1 MSSQYIEQSLT
12 RYNIRRW
19 SEGYYDI
26 NENGALTVAL
36 STHDKQFKIPLVDI
50 QQAARQSGLSLP
62 LLLRFKGVLRDRV
75 QALRLA
81 FADTLHQEGHV
92 SARYLP
98 VYPIKVN
105 QQRSVVEEIAEASL
119 ASGGQSVGLE
129 CGSKPELMAVMG
141 LLCAC
146 VNDNPAV
153 QPTIICNGYKDEDYL
168 RMALIGEQMGLNVYI
183 VIEKLAE
190 LEAVLALAA
199 EMQITP
205 RLGLRVRLSS
215 IGKGKWQN
223 SGGEKSKFGLTASHL
238 LSALEMLKARGYADS
253 LKLMHFHIGSQ
264 IANIHDVQQGL
275 REAGHYYSD
284 IIKLGFNLEWL
295 DVGGGLGVDY
305 EGSCSRRFCSM
316 NYDINE
322 YARNIVHTLSS
333 LCQQQGVPFPNLI
346 TEAGRAMSAH
356 HAVLVCETF
365 GAEQLQSATLAA
377 PTADSPELLHS
388 LWRNLQKI
396 QTQSDIALELYHA
409 ICSDFNEVCEAYVHG
424 LLNLRQRA
432 QAECFYHAALL
443 QLLQKMQG
451 NSRARLEIIEEIKEK
466 AACKL
471 FVNFSIFRSLPDIW
485 GIDQVF
491 PIAPL
496 QHLDQPLC
504 EHVVI
509 QDVTCDSDG
518 RIDQY
523 VDGEDLESSL
533 PVAKLNSVE
542 GALYGFFLVG
552 AYQEILGDNHNLFG
566 ETDTVDVEV
575 DAQGKLLFSHA
586 EKGDTIASV
595 LDSVHFSGEQLLA
608 SYERRLA
615 RLELPSE
622 SKNVVVDT
630 LRACMAGSPYLI

>member
-26 NENGALTVAL
+26 NEHGRLTVAL
-36 STHDKQFKIPLVDI
+36 STQNQHFKIPLADI
-50 QQAARQSGLSLP
+50 QQAARQSGLRLP

-81 FADTLHQEGHV
+81 FANTLQQEGRS

-105 QQRSVVEEIAEASL
+105 QQRSVVEEIARASL
-119 ASGGQSVGLE
+119 ASEDKSVGLE

-141 LLCAC
+141 LLCSY
-146 VNDNPAV
+146 VNENPAIR
-153 QPTIICNGYKDEDYL
+153 PTIICNGYKDEAYL

-190 LEAVLALAA
+190 LQTVLALAQD
-199 EMQITP
+199 MQITP

-223 SGGEKSKFGLTASHL
+223 SGGEKSKFGLTAPHL
-238 LSALEMLKARGYADS
+238 LSALELLKARGYADS

-284 IIKLGFNLEWL
+284 IIKLGFKLEWL

-322 YARNIVHTLSS
+322 YARNIVHTLST

-365 GAEQLQSATLAA
+365 GAEQLQTGAIDAPAA
-377 PTADSPELLHS
+377 SSPELIQS

-396 QTQSDIALELYHA
+396 QNQTDVALELYHA
-409 ICSDFNEVCEAYVHG
+409 ICSDFNEMCEAYMHG
-424 LLNLRQRA
+424 LLSLSQRA
-432 QAECFYHAALL
+432 QGESIYHLALL
-443 QLLQKMQG
+443 QLLKKLQA
-451 NSRARLEIIEEIKEK
+451 NSRARQEIIEEIKEK

-496 QHLDQPLC
+496 RHLDQPLTDY
-504 EHVVI
+504 VVI

-518 RIDQY
+518 RIDHY
-523 VDGEDLESSL
+523 VDGEDLETSL
-533 PVAKLNSVE
+533 PVAQQNSVD

-566 ETDTVDVEV
+566 ETDTVDVEI

-586 EKGDTIASV
+586 EKGDTVASV
-595 LDSVHFSGEQLLA
+595 LKSVHFSDEQLLA
-608 SYERRLA
+608 SYEQRLSQ
-615 RLELPSE
+615 LELPAACR
-622 SKNVVVDT
+622 KNMLND
-630 LRACMAGSPYLI
+630 LALNMSGSPYLA